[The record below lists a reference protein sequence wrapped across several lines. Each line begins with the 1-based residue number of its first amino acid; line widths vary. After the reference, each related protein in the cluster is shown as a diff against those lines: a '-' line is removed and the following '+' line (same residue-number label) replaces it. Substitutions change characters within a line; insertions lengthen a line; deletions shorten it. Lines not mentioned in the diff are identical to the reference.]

1 MTAQHRDD
9 GLSNRAP
16 RLLSEMDAVLDAEQ
30 LLNTSEVVARLAARH
45 PDGGLRRVMQA
56 LFAVLVAEVE
66 VRVDEPGATER
77 RDAGVEGLLE
87 KLADLPGGHGP
98 RLLDWRTDHLVARLL
113 RAAWKDHSHI
123 AWRDYE
129 ASAD

>member
-1 MTAQHRDD
+1 M
-9 GLSNRAP
+9 SRAP

-30 LLNTSEVVARLAARH
+30 LLHTSEVVARLATRH
-45 PDGGLRRVMQA
+45 PDGGLRQVMGA
-56 LFAVLVAEVE
+56 LFAVLVGEVE

-77 RDAGVEGLLE
+77 RDASVEELLTT
-87 KLADLPGGHGP
+87 LAELPDGHGP

-113 RAAWKDHSHI
+113 RAAWRDHSHL

-129 ASAD
+129 ATVE